1 MADDAGRRGWFDWL
15 PWRGRE
21 PEPEP
26 LLILGMEPFTALLVL
41 VAVLGLAVAI
51 YYRPRAV
58 LTGFAEMLG
67 STLGFVVGVIAVG
80 GIAVAGVAI
89 VYDVSALAILAIL
102 AVVGLIALFGFLSDG
117 GV

>member
-1 MADDAGRRGWFDWL
+1 MADDSGRRGWFDWL
-15 PWRGRE
+15 PWRDRE

-26 LLILGMEPFTALLVL
+26 MLVLGMEPLTALLVL
-41 VAVLGLAVAI
+41 VAMLGLAVAI

-80 GIAVAGVAI
+80 GIAVAGAAI

-102 AVVGLIALFGFLSDG
+102 AVVGLIALFGFLSG
-117 GV
+117 GDV